1 MATNEKYDRQLRL
14 WGAKGQQALGDTHVV
29 LVGASAAGCESLK
42 NLVLPGIGSFSV
54 VDDCA
59 VTKQDA
65 ASNFFLP
72 TTSIG
77 TTTSS
82 SARAQVAS
90 EQLREL
96 NPDVQGSFQSVSN
109 LSEVADWKSLLY
121 KDKGMFKKL
130 LVIASDLNPNLLES
144 LSQVCT
150 TERIP
155 LLLVQSYGLMGIVR
169 LQLSGQVALL
179 DPKPTNAHPDLRL
192 QTSFPALDVM
202 ARSIDF
208 KTLENHQ
215 HGHVPYPI
223 ILYQA
228 LHEWKSMHDT
238 ANDNNNNDNNNN
250 GNGTKGPSSMAEKQE
265 FQALVKSKSRDYNME
280 LNFQEAVQNAYLAY
294 AEQSVTIPDG
304 LDPSSTLGLLYQ
316 ALRAFM
322 DQHQGRPPLN
332 GSIPDMTASTDW
344 YIQLQGI
351 YKDQADKDLAAMK
364 AWCTAQTS
372 NLSED
377 DITSFCSNVFV
388 VDQMQTRSLMEEFQQ
403 APTEELLDDW
413 RMEFMD
419 PYEVPEHTPLLW
431 YLGVRACQVFFQQHG
446 RYPGTVEP
454 WEPDVELLQEHWTQ
468 VAQHYQLH
476 DQELVQQHAAT
487 ICQELTRYA
496 NAEIHTVASVVG
508 GVASQEAV
516 KIITGQYIPLDNTY
530 VFNGIVSV
538 AGVYRF

>member
-14 WGAKGQQALGDTHVV
+14 WGAKGQQALGDTQVV

-77 TTTSS
+77 TTS
-82 SARAQVAS
+82 RAQVAS

-96 NPDVQGSFQSVSN
+96 NPDVQGSFQSVSK

-121 KDKGMFKKL
+121 KDAGTKKL
-130 LVIASDLNPNLLES
+130 LVIASDLNPKVLES

-150 TERIP
+150 TETIP
-155 LLLVQSYGLMGIVR
+155 LVVVQSYGLMGIVR

-192 QTSFPALDVM
+192 KTSFPALDVM
-202 ARSIDF
+202 AQSIDF

-228 LHEWKSMHDT
+228 LQEWKSTHD
-238 ANDNNNNDNNNN
+238 
-250 GNGTKGPSSMAEKQE
+250 GKGPSSFAEKQE
-265 FQALVKSKSRDYNME
+265 FQAFVQSKSRDYNME

-294 AEQSVTIPDG
+294 AEQSVTIPDD

-316 ALRAFM
+316 ALRAFL

-364 AWCTAQTS
+364 AWCTANNS
-372 NLSED
+372 NVSED
-377 DITSFCSNVFV
+377 QVTSFCSNVFV
-388 VDQMQTRSLMEEFQQ
+388 VDQIQTRSLMEEFQQ
-403 APTEELLDDW
+403 APTQELLDDW
-413 RMEFMD
+413 KMELMD

-454 WEPDVELLQEHWTQ
+454 WESDVELLQEHWTQ

-476 DQELVQQHAAT
+476 DQELVQQHAAN

-496 NAEIHTVASVVG
+496 NAEIHTLASVVG